1 MLHQETD
8 KEDKG
13 TLYVVA
19 TPIGNLRDITLR
31 ALDVLAKVD
40 VIAAEDTR
48 NTSNL
53 LRHFS
58 LSGQLFALHEHNER
72 GASEKLISM
81 LHSGKSVALVSD
93 AGTPAVSDPGA
104 ILVQMVREAGFKV
117 VPIPGANA
125 AISAI
130 SAAGINAPHF
140 FFYGF
145 LPHKSSSR
153 RRELETLKAHT
164 CTLVFYESPHRILES
179 VEDLQSV
186 LGGGRQITFAREL
199 TKVFETIYTCELS
212 VALDWLNADPNQQR
226 GEFVLLVSG
235 AEPVE
240 SAAIS
245 EEARRVL
252 QLLLAELPLKQAAK
266 LAAEISGAKKNDL
279 YALALQLKGE
289 AES

>member
-1 MLHQETD
+1 MLHQETER
-8 KEDKG
+8 EDKG

-72 GASEKLISM
+72 SASEKLISM
-81 LHSGKSVALVSD
+81 LLAGKSVALVSD

-104 ILVQMVREAGFKV
+104 ILVQMVRQAGIMV

-125 AISAI
+125 AVSAI
-130 SAAGINAPHF
+130 SAAGISDPHF

-145 LPHKSSSR
+145 LPHKGSGR
-153 RRELETLKAHT
+153 RRELELIKELA

-179 VEDLQSV
+179 VEDLQTV
-186 LGGGRQITFAREL
+186 LGGARQITFAREL
-199 TKVFETIYTCELS
+199 TKVFETIYSCELS
-212 VALDWLNADPNQQR
+212 EALAWLNADPNQQR

-235 AEPVE
+235 AASVE

-279 YALALQLKGE
+279 YALALQLKSE
-289 AES
+289 AKD